1 MLTAALAYLA
11 GALSTLSPCV
21 LPLIPLVV
29 GSAMEQHRLGPAA
42 LAAGLAVSF
51 AALGVLVATVGFALG
66 VDVAAIRYAGAVLM
80 IAFGLVLLSARLQF
94 SFAQTTTGMV
104 APLNAMIDR
113 VVPQGVAGQFG
124 LGVLLG
130 AVWAPCTG
138 PALGSAIT
146 LAAQGETAVYAAW
159 VMAMFAFGAATPLL
173 LLGYGARGAMGE
185 WKRRLSSVS
194 TGGRVVLGVILVG
207 FGVLVLTGI
216 DKFIETRLLDLMPE
230 WWVDLTIRF

>member
-1 MLTAALAYLA
+1 VLTTALAYLA

-51 AALGVLVATVGFALG
+51 ATLGVLVATIGFALG
-66 VDVAAIRYAGAVLM
+66 IDVAAIRYAGAVLM
-80 IAFGLVLLSARLQF
+80 LAFGVVLLSSRLQLGF
-94 SFAQTTTGMV
+94 VQTTAGMA
-104 APLNAMIDR
+104 APLNAMLDR
-113 VVPQGVAGQFG
+113 VTPQGPAGQFG

-146 LAAQGETAVYAAW
+146 LAAQGETALYAAA
-159 VMAMFAFGAATPLL
+159 VMAVFALGAVTPLL
-173 LLGYGARGAMGE
+173 LLGYGARGAMGD

-194 TGGRVVLGVILVG
+194 AGGRTVLGAILVA
-207 FGVLVLTGI
+207 FGVLVLTGV
-216 DKFIETRLLDLMPE
+216 DKVIETRLLDLMPE